1 MGDKLEKPL
10 HQLREAAR
18 RVAEI
23 CDESEIAMD
32 VEEYVAKVSV
42 YVRFYP
48 IGTPEHI
55 FSSSNLEACV
65 LYSPLLRFS
74 TSPLLRF
81 SMSSPAILSTRY
93 VAKFNPDLMEVVYA
107 WCHGAKFSEI
117 CKMTKVFEGS
127 VIRAVRRLEEL
138 IRQLASAA
146 KAIGDTDLEAKF
158 TAAAAAIKRD
168 IIFAAS
174 LYL

>member
-48 IGTPEHI
+48 KTEVIYELYINRVIYELYIYSIGMFTSLRRPVCARVI
-55 FSSSNLEACV
+55 FLIF
-65 LYSPLLRFS
+65 LLL
-74 TSPLLRF
+74 P
-81 SMSSPAILSTRY
+81 
-93 VAKFNPDLMEVVYA
+93 
-107 WCHGAKFSEI
+107 W
-117 CKMTKVFEGS
+117 
-127 VIRAVRRLEEL
+127 
-138 IRQLASAA
+138 
-146 KAIGDTDLEAKF
+146 
-158 TAAAAAIKRD
+158 
-168 IIFAAS
+168 
-174 LYL
+174 

>member
-55 FSSSNLEACV
+55 QSIRPVCVHACV
-65 LYSPLLRFS
+65 FSYLFFLVLTWKRVYFILRFS
-74 TSPLLRF
+74 ASPL
-81 SMSSPAILSTRY
+81 I
-93 VAKFNPDLMEVVYA
+93 
-107 WCHGAKFSEI
+107 H
-117 CKMTKVFEGS
+117 VFT
-127 VIRAVRRLEEL
+127 
-138 IRQLASAA
+138 
-146 KAIGDTDLEAKF
+146 GDPLH
-158 TAAAAAIKRD
+158 
-168 IIFAAS
+168 
-174 LYL
+174 